1 MFIIN
6 VDHRTSKERTN
17 SRWEDNTEIGL
28 GEIRTSVKMKRI
40 KVATDETRWQAF
52 MHMVI
57 NFRVA

>member
-1 MFIIN
+1 MLIIN
-6 VDHRTSKERTN
+6 VGHRTAKERTN

-28 GEIRTSVKMKRI
+28 GEIRNSVKMKWI

-52 MHMVI
+52 MHMFI